1 VIANLEDGGNK
12 PRIGH
17 AAG

>member
-1 VIANLEDGGNK
+1 VITNLEDGGNK